1 VPEHM
6 WIKVGKRP
14 PPESASAAAAAA
26 AAASPHAPAVATP
39 RAPSKAMAS
48 SGSSSAG
55 SARGVYH
62 LPLQSAPSSSA
73 AAKSKQQQPQSHLSP
88 HFNKSGGS
96 SSIGR
101 ESGGSAGEKR
111 KHDAVMTNLFGE
123 NVDMDAEEENDPRAG
138 SRQRRSE

>member
-1 VPEHM
+1 MRGRSIFRLTSLSLH
-6 WIKVGKRP
+6 
-14 PPESASAAAAAA
+14 
-26 AAASPHAPAVATP
+26 
-39 RAPSKAMAS
+39 S
-48 SGSSSAG
+48 SF
-55 SARGVYH
+55 R

-96 SSIGR
+96 SSGR

-123 NVDMDAEEENDPRAG
+123 NVEMDAEEENDPRAG
-138 SRQRRSE
+138 SRPRRSE

>member
-1 VPEHM
+1 M
-6 WIKVGKRP
+6 
-14 PPESASAAAAAA
+14 
-26 AAASPHAPAVATP
+26 T
-39 RAPSKAMAS
+39 S

-73 AAKSKQQQPQSHLSP
+73 AAKSKQPQSHLSP

-96 SSIGR
+96 SSGR

-111 KHDAVMTNLFGE
+111 KHDVMTNLFGE
-123 NVDMDAEEENDPRAG
+123 NVEMDAEEENDPRAG
-138 SRQRRSE
+138 SRPRRSE